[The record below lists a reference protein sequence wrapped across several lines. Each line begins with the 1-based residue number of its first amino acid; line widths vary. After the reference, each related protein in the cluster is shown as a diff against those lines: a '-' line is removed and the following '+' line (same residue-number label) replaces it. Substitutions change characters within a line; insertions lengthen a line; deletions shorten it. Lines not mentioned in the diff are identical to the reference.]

1 MNLRQATIS
10 LIALCVSGAAWA
22 GPIPENQ
29 ESGGGIRTFD
39 LPAALTGAVEVTFDA
54 TPLADKMDGFT
65 GISEAEPRKG
75 RDVAAMVRFS
85 DKGIMDVPDR
95 NAFRSDQTIRYS
107 ANKVYRVRMVIDVP
121 SRKYSVFVT
130 PPGEAEVLL
139 ASKYE
144 FRNHRT
150 APLNT
155 FVVAGYDG
163 KHRVSGVSLKAIST
177 P

>member
-1 MNLRQATIS
+1 MNNFQAFFA
-10 LIALCVSGAAWA
+10 ALVLCMSGAAWA
-22 GPIPENQ
+22 GPIPETQ
-29 ESGGGIRTFD
+29 ESGGGMRTFD
-39 LPAALTGAVEVTFDA
+39 LPAALTGVVEVTFDA

-85 DKGIMDVPDR
+85 DKGTMDVPDG

-121 SRKYSVFVT
+121 SRKFSIFVT

-150 APLNT
+150 APLDK
-155 FVVAGYDG
+155 FVIAGYNG
-163 KHRVSGVSLKAIST
+163 KHRVSGVSLKTVSSQ
-177 P
+177 